1 MKNGKRGIPGV
12 GYKTFCVWRNKYDAI
27 IAIDQSAAVCAGLM
41 GINLKTFYEFRAKA
55 KKKRGRW
62 TILASDEIES
72 EGETA

>member
-12 GYKTFCVWRNKYDAI
+12 GYKTFCVWRNKDDAI
-27 IAIDQSAAVCAGLM
+27 IAIDQSAAACAGLM

-72 EGETA
+72 EEETA

>member
-12 GYKTFCVWRNKYDAI
+12 GYKTFCVWRNKDDAI

-72 EGETA
+72 EEETA

>member
-1 MKNGKRGIPGV
+1 MSNGRRGIPGV
-12 GYKTFCVWRNKYDAI
+12 GYKTFCVWRNKDDAI

-72 EGETA
+72 EEGTA

>member
-1 MKNGKRGIPGV
+1 MRNGKRGIPGV
-12 GYKTFCVWRNKYDAI
+12 GYKTFCVWRNSDDEI
-27 IAIDQSAAVCAGLM
+27 IAIDQSAAVCACLM

-72 EGETA
+72 EEETT